1 MWKNM
6 QSNLID
12 YYLITIYYDIE
23 FKVNLNSFTFWVL
36 QYSGCVEVLD
46 RGKKGEK
53 SYRNKIKETLKK
65 HWKSMGIKD
74 EDNNLECK

>member
-1 MWKNM
+1 M

-53 SYRNKIKETLKK
+53 SYRNKSKETLKK